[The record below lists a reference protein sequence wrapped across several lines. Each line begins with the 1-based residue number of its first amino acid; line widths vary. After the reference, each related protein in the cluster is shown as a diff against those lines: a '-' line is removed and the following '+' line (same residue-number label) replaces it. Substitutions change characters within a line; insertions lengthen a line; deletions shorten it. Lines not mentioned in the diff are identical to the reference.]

1 MKKIVVVLVCMLFS
15 VSFVF
20 SQEQKDTAV
29 ITFDKTIFELG
40 NVSPGSHPFEFSFT
54 NTGKGVLLVSNVN
67 PTCGCTVATWTKEPI
82 KPGGKGFVKVTY
94 TGNAIGTF
102 TKSLSVF
109 SNSKTPV
116 TTLSFRVTVADPSK
130 ENQEKTAASTTK

>member
-1 MKKIVVVLVCMLFS
+1 MKKIVVLVACVLFS
-15 VSFVF
+15 VSFAF

-29 ITFDKTIFELG
+29 ITFDKTLFELG
-40 NVSPGSHPFEFSFT
+40 TVPPGSHPFEFSFT
-54 NTGKGVLLVSNVN
+54 NTGKGVLLVSNVS

-82 KPGGKGFVKVTY
+82 KPGGKGIVKVTY
-94 TGNAIGTF
+94 TGSGIGTF

-116 TTLSFRVTVADPSK
+116 TNLSFRVTVADPSK
-130 ENQEKTAASTTK
+130 ENQDKTTAETTK